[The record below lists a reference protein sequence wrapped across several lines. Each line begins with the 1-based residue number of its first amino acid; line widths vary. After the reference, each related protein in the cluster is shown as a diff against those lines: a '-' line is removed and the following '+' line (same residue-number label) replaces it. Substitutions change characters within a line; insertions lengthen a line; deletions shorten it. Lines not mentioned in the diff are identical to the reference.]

1 MKVKQSNDFVQDIF
15 MPDSLNT
22 TFKDSLGI
30 KGWTLDFPTGLQTHY
45 SDANYSDFEI
55 EDAMKVARGFIA
67 ARFVR

>member
-1 MKVKQSNDFVQDIF
+1 MKVKQSNDFVQDIA
-15 MPDSLNT
+15 DSLNT

-30 KGWTLDFPTGLQTHY
+30 KGWTLDFPTGQTHY